1 MLDIGRRTPM
11 IHPEQYFIPAFP
23 WSVDVAQVLPKG
35 LREFLYTHINMNITP
50 GFIKSPSFLKLE
62 RDLGDNAY
70 KYTVLLG
77 MYCQQ
82 QRTTELEFKDI
93 LDFEL
98 IIGATEGGNHI
109 LGSFLKYEL
118 IEESSADTYYIK
130 YFVETNGQLLSLW
143 KNGEMRAKK
152 SKAKKEQPADVV
164 DYAELDRKWAEANA
178 KIERK
183 LAHG

>member
-1 MLDIGRRTPM
+1 MWRKFHLGRWR
-11 IHPEQYFIPAFP
+11 
-23 WSVDVAQVLPKG
+23 D
-35 LREFLYTHINMNITP
+35 FLYPKHMNITP

-62 RDLGDNAY
+62 RAIGDNAY

-98 IIGATEGGNHI
+98 IIGATEGGNQI

-118 IEESSADTYYIK
+118 IEETSPDTYYIT
-130 YFVETNGQLLSLW
+130 YFVDTNKQLLSLW
-143 KNGEMRAKK
+143 KNGEMKAKK
-152 SKAKKEQPADVV
+152 SKAKKQQSSEVI
-164 DYAELDRKWAEANA
+164 DYADLDRKWAEANT
-178 KIERK
+178 KLERK